1 MRYQFIDVER
11 AHYPVRILCRVLEV
25 SRSGYYVWRGRP
37 LSGRELAN
45 VRLLVEIRA
54 IHVKSRGTF
63 GSPRI
68 YRALRTPERTLSE
81 HRIARVMRTAG
92 IRSKHR
98 RKFRVTTQSNHRRPI
113 APNLLARQFTTT
125 APNRVWVGDITFI
138 WTAEGWL
145 YLATLIDLFSR
156 AVVGWA
162 MGDRVTDDLT
172 LAALRMAAET
182 RAARPG
188 LIHHSDQGSQYA
200 SDDYRRA
207 LADRGFV
214 ASMSRRGNCWDNAV
228 AESFFA
234 TLEKELL
241 ADWIPETRDAARRG
255 IFDFI
260 AAFYNRE
267 RTHSTIGYL
276 SPLAFEAAA
285 ERT

>member
-1 MRYQFIDVER
+1 M
-11 AHYPVRILCRVLEV
+11 A
-25 SRSGYYVWRGRP
+25 
-37 LSGRELAN
+37 
-45 VRLLVEIRA
+45 
-54 IHVKSRGTF
+54 
-63 GSPRI
+63 
-68 YRALRTPERTLSE
+68 
-81 HRIARVMRTAG
+81 TA
-92 IRSKHR
+92 
-98 RKFRVTTQSNHRRPI
+98 I
-113 APNLLARQFTTT
+113 APNMLARQFTTT

-162 MGDRVTDDLT
+162 MSDRVTDDLT
-172 LAALRMAAET
+172 LAALRMAVET

-188 LIHHSDQGSQYA
+188 LIHHSDQGSQYT
-200 SDDYRRA
+200 SDAYRRV

-255 IFDFI
+255 VFDFI

-276 SPLAFEAAA
+276 SPLAFEAGA